1 MSVAKIMISVIT
13 NLVRAQG
20 GVEIR
25 IRVGVGVGVRV
36 TNTSNRV
43 VAVWVRPRVPGSG

>member
-1 MSVAKIMISVIT
+1 MSVAKMMISVIT
-13 NLVRAQG
+13 NLLRARVGVG
-20 GVEIR
+20 GRV
-25 IRVGVGVGVRV
+25 RVGVGVGVRV